1 MGTKTFSVV
10 TSISMVLAL
19 TVAVLSIIG
28 VTITGLYPGIIVLLL
43 VALIPIASKFYA
55 KKIISKSNDFQRNYY
70 TTLTIINLLSILV
83 VLWMTFVIVH
93 DRVLHDCCWFLSGGT
108 FTIVN
113 HKRLPDLKL
122 LDRSCYCDTQLLQT
136 SWHFHSNKKYFTKNL
151 CNQIIALIFATI

>member
-1 MGTKTFSVV
+1 METKTFSVV

-28 VTITGLYPGIIVLLL
+28 VAITGLYPGIIVLLL

-93 DRVLHDCCWFLSGGT
+93 DRVLHDCCRFLSGGT
-108 FTIVN
+108 LTIVN

-122 LDRSCYCDTQLLQT
+122 LD
-136 SWHFHSNKKYFTKNL
+136 F
-151 CNQIIALIFATI
+151 IF